1 MEGSL
6 NDAEI
11 PQFNEVAAVAGRHT
25 PESSWDA
32 KEVGKYYKVVLYFL
46 PRAKSTHSIWWRGE
60 KKEIPFISHFWEKKR
75 VVADLK
81 RRRQSMQMET

>member
-11 PQFNEVAAVAGRHT
+11 PQFNEVAVVAGRDSS
-25 PESSWDA
+25 ESSWDA
-32 KEVGKYYKVVLYFL
+32 KEVEKYYKVILYFL
-46 PRAKSTHSIWWRGE
+46 PRAKSIHSIWRRRE
-60 KKEIPFISHFWEKKR
+60 KKEIPVISHFWEKKR

-81 RRRQSMQMET
+81 GRRQSMQIET